1 MVRAN
6 RYALAAAQDGV
17 ALKARCARCTA
28 VTWDCACGPTG
39 MRWRWPPDLLWVRT
53 CSRCMNAT
61 TRSLG
66 GSSVLRRLRAV
77 AHDAGDR
84 NEQSGTMLSPNN
96 GEITPTGN

>member
-17 ALKARCARCTA
+17 ALE
-28 VTWDCACGPTG
+28 PS
-39 MRWRWPPDLLWVRT
+39 VRALHGCDNT
-53 CSRCMNAT
+53 FR
-61 TRSLG
+61 G

-84 NEQSGTMLSPNN
+84 NGQSGTMLSPNN

>member
-1 MVRAN
+1 MDRQYRCSRLPAYFITRAGMDS
-6 RYALAAAQDGV
+6 A
-17 ALKARCARCTA
+17 CA
-28 VTWDCACGPTG
+28 PTG
-39 MRWRWPPDLLWVRT
+39 MRWRRRPDLLWVRM
-53 CSRCMNAT
+53 CSPCMNAT

>member
-1 MVRAN
+1 
-6 RYALAAAQDGV
+6 
-17 ALKARCARCTA
+17 
-28 VTWDCACGPTG
+28 
-39 MRWRWPPDLLWVRT
+39 MRKWLFL
-53 CSRCMNAT
+53 SAT
-61 TRSLG
+61 TISLG

>member
-6 RYALAAAQDGV
+6 RYALAAAQDVV

-28 VTWDCACGPTG
+28 V
-39 MRWRWPPDLLWVRT
+39 
-53 CSRCMNAT
+53 T

-96 GEITPTGN
+96 GEITSTGN